1 MIRIRYW
8 RWPRWRSRRRPS
20 RRWASGSKCNTII
33 RPAANS
39 LVPNADAVSFPNFRG
54 YRWSKVPKRCA
65 GTKGEVRRAMAPVRW
80 RNKCAVHFI
89 LTVLAEQCLSIGRSC
104 TWGSVTRR
112 RRGLLSQVCS
122 DRWAVDRDNSILL
135 YCSVLVYLLL
145 IKVPEVYYSKLWSL
159 KVRTVESVSILLCS
173 FRSPSVKRSLQYRTD
188 FWRNVT
194 I

>member
-1 MIRIRYW
+1 MTTLQ
-8 RWPRWRSRRRPS
+8 WRSRRRPS
-20 RRWASGSKCNTII
+20 YRWASGSKCDTII
-33 RPAANS
+33 QPAASS
-39 LVPNADAVSFPNFRG
+39 LVPNADAMSFPNFRG

-122 DRWAVDRDNSILL
+122 DRWGSWPWQVACKPLAFNICAPYFYAATIFQLL
-135 YCSVLVYLLL
+135 PLQLLQLNFVELVFHFT
-145 IKVPEVYYSKLWSL
+145 WSWL
-159 KVRTVESVSILLCS
+159 TTSRRE
-173 FRSPSVKRSLQYRTD
+173 
-188 FWRNVT
+188 
-194 I
+194 